1 MVMVMV
7 VVRVRV
13 SVRVSHVPA
22 VASLCGA
29 HRRRGV
35 RVTVRVMVRVRLR
48 LVPSCSWGGWVSLHL
63 PG

>member
-1 MVMVMV
+1 MVMV

-35 RVTVRVMVRVRLR
+35 RFMVRFMVRVRFM
-48 LVPSCSWGGWVSLHL
+48 VED
-63 PG
+63 

>member
-1 MVMVMV
+1 MV

-35 RVTVRVMVRVRLR
+35 RFMVRFMVRVRVR
-48 LVPSCSWGGWVSLHL
+48 VEDMVEDRK
-63 PG
+63 